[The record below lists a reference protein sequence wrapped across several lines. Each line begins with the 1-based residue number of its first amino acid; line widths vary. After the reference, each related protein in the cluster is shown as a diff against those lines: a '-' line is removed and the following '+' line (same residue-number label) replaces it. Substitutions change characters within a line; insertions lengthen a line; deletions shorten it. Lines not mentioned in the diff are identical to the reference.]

1 MATHDNPDFA
11 NERLTFRLDSLAQT
25 SITANDAI
33 FVQLLGLTIRE
44 VRVLRLID
52 DQPGTTFVDITAMT
66 ALERTQASRIIQR
79 LIALKLVRRKNSRSD
94 ARRFELFTTSAG
106 QKLRAKAKNVSNALE
121 AILLEPLTPLEV
133 RALDG
138 ALERLAHWVHSHAY
152 LEKIAA
158 YSARREDG
166 E

>member
-11 NERLTFRLDSLAQT
+11 NVRLTFRLDSLAQT

-79 LIALKLVRRKNSRSD
+79 RIALKLVRRKNSKSD
-94 ARRFELFTTSAG
+94 ARRLELSTTSAE

-138 ALERLAHWVHSHAY
+138 ALERLAHWVRSHAY

-158 YSARREDG
+158 YSARREYG